1 VNTFAASHFPIILE
15 DVSKAYRFYARPS
28 DRLKELILRRPFHRT
43 FWALRG
49 ISLGVEKG
57 RTFGLIGENGAGKST
72 LLKLMAGTIRPTSG
86 QIRMEGRVS
95 ALLEL
100 GSGFHPELSGRENVF
115 LQAALLGFSQHET
128 EDLYPRIAGF
138 AELDESI
145 LARPV
150 KTYSSGMFMRLGFA
164 VATSVSPDVLL
175 VDEALSVGDMHFQKK
190 SLDRM
195 MGFRKSGK
203 TVLFCSH
210 NMYQVRSL
218 CQRALWLRD
227 GNMEAIGD
235 TEEVVA
241 AYEAYQL
248 KKESPEEVDAES
260 ELVLDNLLPAEAGSS
275 SPVRLISM
283 AVLDH
288 NGRETTRLETRSDSS
303 VAIEVEILRPGT
315 PFHLALVVQ
324 RNDNINIFVT
334 TTAADGMPPISAK
347 KNTRAVLNL
356 PGFPLL
362 SGDYKLCVYV
372 LDDNAIQVYD
382 MAESICPFSVRANSS
397 EMGIV
402 TLSHHWHVESDW
414 KNHE

>member
-1 VNTFAASHFPIILE
+1 MNTFAASHYPIVLE
-15 DVSKAYRFYARPS
+15 DVSKAYRLYARPS
-28 DRLKELILRRPFHRT
+28 DRLKELILRRPFHKA
-43 FWALRG
+43 FWALKG
-49 ISLGVEKG
+49 ISLEVEKG
-57 RTFGLIGENGAGKST
+57 KTFGLIGENGAGKST
-72 LLKLMAGTIRPTSG
+72 LLKPMAGTIRPTSG
-86 QIRMEGRVS
+86 IIKIEGRVS
-95 ALLEL
+95 ALLDL

-128 EDLYPRIAGF
+128 EVLYPQIAEF
-138 AELDESI
+138 AELDKSI

-150 KTYSSGMFMRLGFA
+150 KTYSSGMFVRLGFA

-260 ELVLDNLLPAEAGSS
+260 ELVLDNLLPAEPGSS

-288 NGRETTRLETRSDSS
+288 NGKETTRLETQSDSS
-303 VAIEVEILRPGT
+303 VAIEVEVVQPGI

-324 RNDNINIFVT
+324 RNDNINLFFT

-347 KNTRAVLNL
+347 KSARAVLSL

-372 LDDNAIQVYD
+372 LDDHAIQVYD
-382 MAESICPFSVRANSS
+382 MAEGICPFTMRSNPS

-402 TLSHHWHVESDW
+402 TLPHHWHVESDEAD
-414 KNHE
+414 HE

>member
-1 VNTFAASHFPIILE
+1 
-15 DVSKAYRFYARPS
+15 
-28 DRLKELILRRPFHRT
+28 
-43 FWALRG
+43 
-49 ISLGVEKG
+49 
-57 RTFGLIGENGAGKST
+57 
-72 LLKLMAGTIRPTSG
+72 
-86 QIRMEGRVS
+86 
-95 ALLEL
+95 
-100 GSGFHPELSGRENVF
+100 
-115 LQAALLGFSQHET
+115 
-128 EDLYPRIAGF
+128 
-138 AELDESI
+138 
-145 LARPV
+145 
-150 KTYSSGMFMRLGFA
+150 
-164 VATSVSPDVLL
+164 
-175 VDEALSVGDMHFQKK
+175 MHFQKK

-275 SPVRLISM
+275 SPARLISV

-288 NGRETTRLETRSDSS
+288 NGQETTRLETRSDSS
-303 VAIEVEILRPGT
+303 VAIEVEVVQPGI

-324 RNDNINIFVT
+324 RNDNINIFFT

-347 KNTRAVLNL
+347 KNARAVLSL

-362 SGDYKLCVYV
+362 SGDYMLCVYV
-372 LDDNAIQVYD
+372 LDDHAIQVYD
-382 MAESICPFSVRANSS
+382 MAEGICPFTVRSNPS

-402 TLSHHWHVESDW
+402 TLSHHWHVESDEA
-414 KNHE
+414 NRE

>member
-1 VNTFAASHFPIILE
+1 MNTFAASHFPIILE